1 VTSYKTLKMVGAFR
15 LEDGRRIVCRRCG
28 FVMNDVEPRCVY
40 GKFMHAARRICS
52 NSGKFFSLAPEHAKE
67 VIPFE
72 SKRVLRATK
81 LVRI

>member
-1 VTSYKTLKMVGAFR
+1 
-15 LEDGRRIVCRRCG
+15 
-28 FVMNDVEPRCVY
+28 MNDVEPRCVY